1 MDHIGV
7 ERHQVLNVNLFDAK
21 TTIDV
26 VHQADLDLVMHFAEE
41 SLRGLFY

>member
-26 VHQADLDLVMHFAEE
+26 VHLADLDLVMHFAAE